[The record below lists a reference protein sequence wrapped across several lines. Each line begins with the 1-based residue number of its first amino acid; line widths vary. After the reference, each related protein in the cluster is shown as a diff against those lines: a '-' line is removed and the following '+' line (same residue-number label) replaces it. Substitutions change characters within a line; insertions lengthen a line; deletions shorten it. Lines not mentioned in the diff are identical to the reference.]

1 MISPIGTSS
10 PYDSKYV
17 VYIYICIYIYIYIL
31 YILYIYYIIY
41 IAYMI
46 YNHVYLIYNHV
57 YLIYNHVY
65 LIYNHIY
72 IHAIYTSDSSCFG
85 FTVLFSLTQ
94 VSYNVSQEPRMVMKE
109 AGPHFPSGFPWD
121 LLRIPVTRPGYDS
134 HSHGKWPRNR
144 WFTWVYQTKKWWIFP
159 WLC

>member
-1 MISPIGTSS
+1 MIQNMWC
-10 PYDSKYV
+10 
-17 VYIYICIYIYIYIL
+17 IYICIYIYIY
-31 YILYIYYIIY
+31 YIYIYIYYIIY

-57 YLIYNHVY
+57 YLIYNH
-65 LIYNHIY
+65 IYIY
-72 IHAIYTSDSSCFG
+72 IHTIYTSDSSCFG